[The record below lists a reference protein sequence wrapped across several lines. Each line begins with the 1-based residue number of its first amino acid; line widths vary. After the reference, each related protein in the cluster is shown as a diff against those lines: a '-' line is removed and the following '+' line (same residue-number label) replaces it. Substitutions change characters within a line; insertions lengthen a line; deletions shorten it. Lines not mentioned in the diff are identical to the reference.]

1 MRKKMKLL
9 ATLGSLGVALIMLF
23 FGVYAATTANFIIT
37 TSVSF
42 TATKHVKA
50 TVIAKD
56 TGAVAVRPNHED
68 NNHFTVEAKVGGNQE
83 VGVNKDGTPMGT
95 NNGKIQDVEFYG
107 AQLDQTN
114 RFYGYQI
121 IITNLDEQNDLDIDL
136 ETPMPTGKGYKI
148 DWYGQTKTTID
159 KNGGVATITCI
170 LEVTDL
176 AGNIVE
182 INKSDMEIGIDLGKE
197 SSEIVTPE
205 VDPEEGEEEIEE
217 ATPITLNSTIQLNG
231 ANAKVTVK
239 KNNVQVGT
247 TVTARN
253 TKLVDLPEVV
263 LSEIGDTVEISLTE
277 VSFVDIDGVSQLIL
291 ENQPDSIVVDG
302 VETVTV
308 KKAATVT
315 SSNIKTITLTITLNQ
330 HSSLNVFDT
339 LNLIGNVYSV

>member
-68 NNHFTVEAKVGGNQE
+68 NDDFTIEAKVGGNQE

-136 ETPMPTGKGYKI
+136 ETPMPTGKGYTI

-176 AGNIVE
+176 AGNTVE

-247 TVTARN
+247 TVTAKN
-253 TKLVDLPEVV
+253 TYLMNLPEVV
-263 LSEIGDTVEISLTE
+263 LSEIGDTVEIVFTNILFSGIET
-277 VSFVDIDGVSQLIL
+277 VQLVL